1 MRAWLFQDHR
11 QKKKLGDK
19 APWSVGWVDPE
30 GKRRSKRVGSES
42 MAKKFRRKKE
52 GELAAGLC
60 STENRK
66 QWKDF
71 KDEFDK
77 KIAAGMTPST
87 RRITSEALKHF
98 ERLVK
103 PKKMQSI
110 TTRTIDEY
118 VAKRRVE
125 RGRKPKSK
133 VSPATINKELRHLK
147 AALRI
152 AAEWKY
158 LPEVPTFRMLREPE
172 KIARYVTPEHFA
184 AIYGKCDVATLPDD
198 QNYPPGNWW
207 RALLTFAYMTG
218 WRLMEPL
225 SLNRADVDLEAGT
238 ATTRHRDNK
247 GGCTAASG
255 RG

>member
-19 APWSVGWVDPE
+19 TPWSVGWVDPE

-125 RGRKPKSK
+125 RAREARSIRYAG
-133 VSPATINKELRHLK
+133 
-147 AALRI
+147 ALRGH
-152 AAEWKY
+152 
-158 LPEVPTFRMLREPE
+158 LRQ
-172 KIARYVTPEHFA
+172 V
-184 AIYGKCDVATLPDD
+184 
-198 QNYPPGNWW
+198 
-207 RALLTFAYMTG
+207 
-218 WRLMEPL
+218 
-225 SLNRADVDLEAGT
+225 
-238 ATTRHRDNK
+238 
-247 GGCTAASG
+247 
-255 RG
+255 